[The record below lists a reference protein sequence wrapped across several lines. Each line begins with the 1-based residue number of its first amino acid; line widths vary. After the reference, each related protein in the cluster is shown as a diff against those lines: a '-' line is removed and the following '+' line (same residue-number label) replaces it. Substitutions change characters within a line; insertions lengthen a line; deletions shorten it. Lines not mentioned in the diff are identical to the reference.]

1 MSGWEAISELK
12 SRSETR
18 DIPIVVMS
26 GLSPVSDPDLA
37 SQTDGWLT
45 KPIDDQE
52 IQRALAHALDN
63 GRRATVL
70 VVEDDADLASVLITM
85 FERRGLHVV
94 HAATE
99 HEAVQR
105 CREVEPD
112 VLVLDLYLPEGDGFG
127 VIEALR
133 NDGRLQHVP
142 VIVYSAHDLDMSSR
156 NRLRLG
162 EMVFLTKGHDSPQ
175 ELEKRV
181 AELIHS
187 VAGNGARSEH
197 DTATHSHR

>member
-1 MSGWEAISELK
+1 
-12 SRSETR
+12 
-18 DIPIVVMS
+18 
-26 GLSPVSDPDLA
+26 
-37 SQTDGWLT
+37 
-45 KPIDDQE
+45 
-52 IQRALAHALDN
+52 
-63 GRRATVL
+63 
-70 VVEDDADLASVLITM
+70 
-85 FERRGLHVV
+85 
-94 HAATE
+94 
-99 HEAVQR
+99 
-105 CREVEPD
+105 
-112 VLVLDLYLPEGDGFG
+112 
-127 VIEALR
+127 
-133 NDGRLQHVP
+133 